1 MQEVRRRTGIRRYH
15 SASTACRYTVS
26 GSFHSP
32 LGVLFTFPSRYLFTI
47 GRLVVFSLGRW
58 SSQIP
63 TGFHVSRRTQVRAH
77 LLCQFRLRGYHPLW
91 PCFPAWF
98 SYQLRSVLCTPY
110 NPRKTEVS
118 LVWAIPASLTA
129 TKGISID
136 FYSSGYEDVSTPP
149 VCSSRLPSKFLATSQ
164 EGFPIRK
171 SPDQSLIGGSPKL
184 IATYLR
190 PSSPLDAKA
199 SSVHP

>member
-1 MQEVRRRTGIRRYH
+1 MQEVRRRTDIRRYH

-63 TGFHVSRRTQVRAH
+63 AGFHVSRRTQVRAL

-91 PCFPAWF
+91 PSFPAWF
-98 SYQLRSVLCTPY
+98 SYQRRSDLCTPY
-110 NPRKTEVS
+110 NPRKTEVI
-118 LVWAIPASLTA
+118 LVWAIPTSLTA
-129 TKGISID
+129 TMGISID

-149 VCSSRLPSKFLATSQ
+149 VCSSYEVPGILQ
-164 EGFPIRK
+164 VGFPIRK
-171 SPDQSLIGGSPKL
+171 SPDQSLIVGSPKL
-184 IATYLR
+184 IADYLR

-199 SSVHP
+199 SSVHPL